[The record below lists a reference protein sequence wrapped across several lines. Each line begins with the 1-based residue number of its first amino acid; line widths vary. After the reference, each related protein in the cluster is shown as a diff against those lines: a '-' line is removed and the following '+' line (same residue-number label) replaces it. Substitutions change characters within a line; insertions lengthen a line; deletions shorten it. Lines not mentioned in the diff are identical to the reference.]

1 MQSEPTI
8 GPAMTYR
15 AGLAARLSI
24 SYLLVALIAVV
35 VVESLAIGIVL
46 PDLIGRQDLAHRAQV
61 TAYQIAQQAIA
72 ANQSTDPAA
81 LELPAGFQVGELVFG
96 YRPGSVAYQGDG
108 IQIPEMN
115 SASAANSP
123 AAVIVDSAG
132 MIVAS
137 SWPARFPVGDRA
149 SSLLP
154 VESLSPG
161 ANGAG
166 TTVGAEIWSSVPLV
180 SKQALSGVTTD
191 PAHLG
196 RSLGLVFV
204 EAPDAIPGGF
214 QATILVPAI
223 VSGLGLLVVSIPI
236 AVLFG
241 ILTSRRTVRRLQRL
255 AATSASLATGD
266 LGHRVAVGP
275 PDEVGL
281 LERQLN
287 LMAEQ
292 LAEARDGERTRIES
306 DSRDAERN
314 RIARELHDAV
324 SQNLFSI
331 GMLAGGLARA
341 LPASSP
347 LKEQASALRAAA
359 DESVKEMN
367 ELLLE
372 LRPSLLEQAGLR
384 AAIDQVADAYR
395 SRLHIDVSTDLHDVG
410 LVPEREHAAL
420 RVAQEAMANAVRHS
434 KARRISVRLSQAERL
449 VQLGIDD
456 DGVGFERN
464 GREPGMG
471 LRMMQQR
478 VEAVGGTLDVATSLG
493 QGTKVTV
500 SFPVDAG

>member
-1 MQSEPTI
+1 
-8 GPAMTYR
+8 
-15 AGLAARLSI
+15 LSV
-24 SYLLVALIAVV
+24 SYLLVALAAVV

-46 PDLIGRQDLAHRAQV
+46 PESIGRQDLAHRAQV
-61 TAYQIAQQAIA
+61 TAYQIAQEAYA
-72 ANQSTDPAA
+72 ANQSSDPAT
-81 LELPAGFQVGELVFG
+81 LELPAGFQVGELVSG
-96 YRPGSVAYQGDG
+96 YKPGSVAYQGDG

-115 SASAANSP
+115 SASEANSP
-123 AAVIVDSAG
+123 AAVIVDGAG
-132 MIVAS
+132 VIVAS
-137 SWPARFPVGDRA
+137 SWPARFPIGERA

-154 VESLSPG
+154 AEALSPG
-161 ANGAG
+161 ANGAV
-166 TTVGAEIWSSVPLV
+166 TTVGDEIWSSVPLV
-180 SKQALSGVTTD
+180 SKQALRGGTED
-191 PAHLG
+191 PARLG

-241 ILTSRRTVRRLQRL
+241 ILTSRRTVSRLQRL
-255 AATSASLATGD
+255 AAASASLATGD

-275 PDEVGL
+275 ADEVGL

-287 LMAEQ
+287 LMAER
-292 LAEARDGERTRIES
+292 LAEARDAEKVRIES

-331 GMLAGGLARA
+331 GMLAGGLERA

-434 KARRISVRLSQAERL
+434 KARRISVRLSQAEGL
-449 VQLGIDD
+449 VQLGVDD
-456 DGVGFERN
+456 DGAGFERN

-471 LRMMQQR
+471 LGMMQQR
-478 VEAVGGTLDVATSLG
+478 VEAVGGTLAVATSLG
-493 QGTKVTV
+493 QGTKVTA
-500 SFPVDAG
+500 SFPVDGG